1 MNRETEGTEFEFSQ
15 PINQEPVN
23 RDIVDVDSRLSR
35 MLSQNWDEHLGSENY
50 EESAQA
56 LDEVKALREW
66 RNRSRASDFSSFYR
80 LFESA
85 GTINQSAASP
95 EESVLLKQSLADRL
109 MSQSQGLTPRVADIY
124 KAILSEMD
132 GSGYS
137 PQFEETQQKIAE
149 LREAGDLNLLLDGNV
164 PFAVK
169 ANRIQTRLE
178 GDLLGRRAL
187 DRRDRR
193 KNDETREPVDQ
204 PSTPPPAQDES
215 KPGMDEME
223 RSAEGETPPAIW
235 TITPAYG
242 GYFRQQSFDLWD
254 RQSNKWRQ
262 SSYDYSAVEESYHNF
277 DEINEANGSIKHI
290 STELPAGQWTRLPLP
305 YGHSLHMQD
314 LPCEVKIDQ
323 NGDFIVY
330 SQTGGLV
337 TFDIIGIESSRPN
350 VTPDQILQFAP
361 QLSEETLVRLREI
374 VATKK
379 GNLAKAMVAAGWTLR
394 RLNYSNDSSFNQVYD
409 SHPAGYIAAIDEHRQ
424 ADCDVANTYFAS
436 LCSTLGI
443 PVRHV
448 VGHMVKGKD
457 DEGNS
462 RITSGTGHAW
472 SEVWDETQSEW
483 TRIDATPSG
492 DPQLDEQQ
500 EESSE
505 VVPGDYGEQEAVG
518 PSDEYLAELEEKL
531 SELTEKLSYSDEERQ
546 LAEAAGVE
554 LSEARQIVKEIAEAE
569 DTRLP
574 NGQRVVDLLSQLFSL
589 IVEARRTATPDY
601 TGPLRKREG
610 GEEIDDIVAHKIGTK
625 AGEIDPRSR
634 QKPFERQTVEQ
645 VFGGFD
651 LYLIGDKS
659 GSMSQ
664 TVDGEAK
671 WKIQRRAEYLIFSA
685 LNRFDQNIQRAN
697 LRSDHALSVRSQ
709 GISFRNSNEID
720 EDRPLSN
727 TFTASDK
734 VKLWRS
740 LGNQGSENGDVAALS
755 HVLGQIETERAEIE
769 EQQKVDDRLRIVI
782 SCSDGYPDNP
792 PAVQNL
798 AGQLGQL
805 NAVVVGLGLT
815 ETAAAVPA
823 IFATETSRGE
833 VVKDIN
839 HLPAVVAKNVI
850 LEATRLFPEKSKKS
864 VDRIVAS
871 ILDKFNL
878 IN

>member
-1 MNRETEGTEFEFSQ
+1 MTRETKGIEFEFSQ
-15 PINQEPVN
+15 PISREPVN
-23 RDIVDVDSRLSR
+23 RDIVDAESRLDSV
-35 MLSQNWDEHLGSENY
+35 LSQNRDARLDSENY
-50 EESAQA
+50 EESARA
-56 LDEVKALREW
+56 LEEVKALREW
-66 RNRSRASDFSSFYR
+66 RDRSHSSDFSSFYR

-85 GTINQSAASP
+85 GTIQRSATSP
-95 EESVLLKQSLADRL
+95 EESELFKQSLSDRL
-109 MSQSQGLTPRVADIY
+109 MPQAQGLSPRVADLY

-132 GSGYS
+132 GRGYS
-137 PQFEETQQKIAE
+137 PQFGETQKKITE
-149 LREAGDLNLLLDGNV
+149 LRDAGDLNLLLDGNV

-193 KNDETREPVDQ
+193 KKDEEREPVDQ
-204 PSTPPPAQDES
+204 PTTPPPAQDES
-215 KPGMDEME
+215 KPQDYET
-223 RSAEGETPPAIW
+223 SKPKEGEPLPAVW
-235 TITPAYG
+235 TIAPAYG
-242 GYFRQQSFDLWD
+242 GYFRQQSFDSWD
-254 RQSNKWRQ
+254 HQANIWRQ
-262 SSYDYSAVEESYHNF
+262 SEYQYSEVRPIVPDIEDLKTQKGIS
-277 DEINEANGSIKHI
+277 AN
-290 STELPAGQWTRLPLP
+290 LPAGQWTRLPLP
-305 YGHSLHMQD
+305 YNYALSTENLA
-314 LPCEVKIDQ
+314 CEIKIDQ
-323 NGDFIVY
+323 NGDHIVF
-330 SQTGGLV
+330 SQNGGPV
-337 TFDIIGIESSRPN
+337 SFEIFEGSSKRPMPI
-350 VTPDQILQFAP
+350 PDKVPQFVS
-361 QLSEETLVRLREI
+361 QLGEETLTRLREI

-379 GNLAKAMVAAGWTLR
+379 GNLAKARAAAGWTIR
-394 RLNYSNDSSFNQVYD
+394 RLKYPETGHFDQTYQSYMEELQASD
-409 SHPAGYIAAIDEHRQ
+409 YIAMIDEKRV
-424 ADCDVANTYFAS
+424 ADCKVANTYFAS

-483 TRIDATPSG
+483 VRIDATPSG
-492 DPQLDEQQ
+492 DPQLDEQ

-505 VVPGDYGEQEAVG
+505 AVPGDYGEQEAVG

-610 GEEIDDIVAHKIGTK
+610 GEEIDDIVAHRIGTK

-634 QKPFERQTVEQ
+634 QKPFERQTDEQ

-697 LRSDHALSVRSQ
+697 LRSDHGLSVRSQ
-709 GISFRNSNEID
+709 GISFRNSDEID

-740 LGNQGSENGDVAALS
+740 LGNQGSGNGDVAALS
-755 HVLGQIETERAEIE
+755 HVLGQIKAEREETE
-769 EQQKVDDRLRIVI
+769 EQHKIDDRLRIVI

-815 ETAAAVPA
+815 ETAAAVPT

-864 VDRIVAS
+864 VDKIVAS
-871 ILDKFNL
+871 ILDKFKLLN
-878 IN
+878 